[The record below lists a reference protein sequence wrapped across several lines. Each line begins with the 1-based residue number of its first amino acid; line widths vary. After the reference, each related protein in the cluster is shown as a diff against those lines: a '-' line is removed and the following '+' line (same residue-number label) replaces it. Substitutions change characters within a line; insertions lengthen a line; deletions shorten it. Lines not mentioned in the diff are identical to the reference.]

1 MGESKLRKLKMKV
14 ASNKE
19 VLDWAAKNNQN
30 MELKSS
36 QVCAGAG
43 EGKDACKVY
52 ENVIFPKKMKSFKM
66 TL

>member
-52 ENVIFPKKMKSFKM
+52 ENVIFPKKMKSF
-66 TL
+66 